1 MSNPSQ
7 RGLLKGP
14 NNGIL
19 ILGRSRAALGA
30 RVCASVGFLPRADP
44 RLLKKRFRRGHGPLA
59 PEGTSK
65 TYSVR
70 QVAPERLEWYPLY
83 HTGTR
88 SRSLRVVF

>member
-1 MSNPSQ
+1 MSNPSR

-19 ILGRSRAALGA
+19 ILGDRVLLWGRGCALAWVFSRA
-30 RVCASVGFLPRADP
+30 RIPASEETLPTR
-44 RLLKKRFRRGHGPLA
+44 HGPLA
-59 PEGTSK
+59 PEGTSNS
-65 TYSVR
+65 YSVQ

>member
-1 MSNPSQ
+1 MVAGIVQSAIGI
-7 RGLLKGP
+7 RGVL
-14 NNGIL
+14 
-19 ILGRSRAALGA
+19 
-30 RVCASVGFLPRADP
+30 VSVGVIFPTR
-44 RLLKKRFRRGHGPLA
+44 HGPLA